1 MTIEQYKIYHKLD
14 GKYGDGQ
21 MILSYYNQIKGLID
35 DTKSQSLLD
44 FGCGKAKIYKR
55 VNLAEKFGVMPDL
68 YDPAI
73 EEYSE
78 LPNKQYDGVFCCDV
92 MEHIPEIEVPGVIEQ
107 IYERANKFVF
117 FAIATDPA
125 MAVLPNGENAHCTT
139 KPIQWWEEIINKNA
153 PKKVYSHVL
162 LTGKFENYSILNE
175 ELYLESLF

>member
-55 VNLAEKFGVMPDL
+55 VNLAEKFGMMPDL

-73 EEYSE
+73 
-78 LPNKQYDGVFCCDV
+78 
-92 MEHIPEIEVPGVIEQ
+92 
-107 IYERANKFVF
+107 
-117 FAIATDPA
+117 
-125 MAVLPNGENAHCTT
+125 
-139 KPIQWWEEIINKNA
+139 
-153 PKKVYSHVL
+153 
-162 LTGKFENYSILNE
+162 
-175 ELYLESLF
+175 